1 MNVDKILAISGKPG
15 LFELKLQTR
24 TGFVAESLVD
34 GKKVTVGLRSN
45 VSLLSEISMYTDS
58 GEKPLVEVLRAIAV
72 KENEGVAPSAKEDN
86 ATLLAYFGEIVPD
99 FDRDR
104 VYVSDIKKVL
114 NWYNILQGKGLVSK
128 EEPNAVSETPAE
140 PAVAEEKAEKP
151 AAKKAKA
158 KADPA
163 EPEAEP
169 KAKAKTKTKKSE

>member
-15 LFELKLQTR
+15 LFELKIQTR
-24 TGFVAESLVD
+24 SGFVAESLLD

-72 KENEGVAPSAKEDN
+72 KENEAEAPSSKEDN
-86 ATLLAYFGEIVPD
+86 AVLLAYFGEVVPD

-114 NWYNILQGKGLVSK
+114 NWYNILQAKGLVSK
-128 EEPNAVSETPAE
+128 DEPKPADAAGEAKDEVSSEEVQATDA
-140 PAVAEEKAEKP
+140 AAEKP
-151 AAKKAKA
+151 KAAKK
-158 KADPA
+158 
-163 EPEAEP
+163 P
-169 KAKAKTKTKKSE
+169 KAKKSEE